1 MSDGANQ
8 FAHIGSPPE
17 KNIGTP
23 PPQPVTRG
31 YMRALYPLLQGH
43 IQCYTGCRLQ
53 PPLPLSGTSH
63 HIIPFRESRLTT
75 MCAQTPLLSSLMTPE
90 SHLCTALVP
99 RGDDGLPL
107 HDLSRIL
114 ELLQCECKHQFLPDS
129 IPCRQ
134 YFSWTINLFSWHLS
148 RFLGQQPLR
157 LMWPRVIM
165 LILYLQ
171 ACGSMCRRSGKTVGG
186 SGQPPRIGEEIPT
199 NWRNQLADRFF
210 SKTGSCSL
218 ISVPGPKHTFFL
230 VAL

>member
-1 MSDGANQ
+1 
-8 FAHIGSPPE
+8 
-17 KNIGTP
+17 
-23 PPQPVTRG
+23 
-31 YMRALYPLLQGH
+31 
-43 IQCYTGCRLQ
+43 
-53 PPLPLSGTSH
+53 
-63 HIIPFRESRLTT
+63 

-114 ELLQCECKHQFLPDS
+114 ELLQCECKHQFLPNS

-157 LMWPRVIM
+157 LMWPGVIM
-165 LILYLQ
+165 LILCLQ

-186 SGQPPRIGEEIPT
+186 SGQPPPPPNRRRNPNKSAEPIGRPIF
-199 NWRNQLADRFF
+199 QQDRFLF
-210 SKTGSCSL
+210 LDLSPRPQTHLLFGCSVVGVTWKKYL
-218 ISVPGPKHTFFL
+218 EIFTKKFIPRSGHGP
-230 VAL
+230 